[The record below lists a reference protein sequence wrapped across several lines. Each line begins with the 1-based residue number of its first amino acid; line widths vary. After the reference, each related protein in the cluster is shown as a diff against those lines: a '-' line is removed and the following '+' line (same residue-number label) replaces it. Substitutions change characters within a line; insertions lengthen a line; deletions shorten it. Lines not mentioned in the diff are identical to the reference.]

1 MKFSRKLI
9 SIMLSV
15 MLIASYAPM
24 AYAAE
29 TSDSNLLAYSTKTT
43 ILVNGVVLD
52 FEAYNINDN
61 NYFKLR
67 DIAQAISGTK
77 KQFEVGWNAASGAV
91 SLTSGKPYTTI
102 GGEMNGGDGKDK
114 TATKG
119 SSNIVKDGEAISL
132 TAYLINGNN
141 YFKLRDLGQSFDF
154 EVAWDA
160 NNDIIIID
168 TSKPYSGKNASASEY
183 ISYYEA
189 YSDVPDLGTL
199 LNLLCQNDF
208 IQDQG
213 TDSEQHVYLYSSKNV
228 NNPWNAIATYL
239 DALMDSGFYLDASS
253 RGDNFFYCISKSG
266 RIVQVSWNKNK
277 QDTSLCDGIM
287 LNVYTQLL
295 SADELAKL
303 NFPD

>member
-1 MKFSRKLI
+1 MNFSRKLI

-15 MLIASYAPM
+15 MLIASYAPV

-29 TSDSNLLAYSTKTT
+29 VSDSNLLAYSTKTT
-43 ILVNGVVLD
+43 ILVNGVVID

-67 DIAQAISGTK
+67 DIAQAISGTQ
-77 KQFEVGWNAASGAV
+77 KQFEVSWNAASGTV

-119 SSNIVKDGEAISL
+119 SSNIIKDDEAISL

-154 EVAWDA
+154 EVAWDS

-168 TSKPYSGKNASASEY
+168 TSKPYSGKNASALES
-183 ISYYEA
+183 ISYYES
-189 YSDVPDLGTL
+189 YSDVPDLGVL
-199 LNLLCQNDF
+199 LNLTCQNNF

-213 TDSEQHVYLYSSKNV
+213 TDSEQHVYLYSSENV
-228 NNPWNAIATYL
+228 KNPWSAMATYL
-239 DALMDSGFYLDASS
+239 DVLMDSGFYLDSSS
-253 RGDNFFYCISKSG
+253 RGDNFLYCISKSG
-266 RIVQVSWNKNK
+266 RVIQVAWYQNK
-277 QDTSLCDGIM
+277 QDTNLCDGIM
-287 LNVYTQLL
+287 ISVYTQLL

>member
-1 MKFSRKLI
+1 MKISRKLI
-9 SIMLSV
+9 SIMLSI

-24 AYAAE
+24 TYAAE
-29 TSDSNLLAYSTKTT
+29 ASDSNLLAYSTKTT
-43 ILVNGVVLD
+43 ILVNGAVID

-67 DIAQAISGTK
+67 DIAQAISGTQ

-119 SSNIVKDGEAISL
+119 SSNIIKDGEAISL
-132 TAYLINGNN
+132 TAYLINDNN
-141 YFKLRDLGQSFDF
+141 YFKLRDLGQAFDF
-154 EVAWDA
+154 EVAWDSD
-160 NNDIIIID
+160 NDIIIID
-168 TSKPYSGKNASASEY
+168 TSKPYSGKNASALES
-183 ISYYEA
+183 ISCYES
-189 YSDVPDLGTL
+189 YSDVPDLGAL
-199 LNLLCQNDF
+199 LNLTCQNDF
-208 IQDQG
+208 VQDQG
-213 TDSEQHVYLYSSKNV
+213 TDSEIHVYLYSSKNV
-228 NNPWNAIATYL
+228 KNPWNAIATYL
-239 DALMDSGFYLDASS
+239 DVLMDSGFYLDTSS
-253 RGDNFFYCISKSG
+253 RGENFFYCISKSG
-266 RIVQVSWNKNK
+266 RVVRIAWYQNK
-277 QDTSLCDGIM
+277 QDASLCDEIM